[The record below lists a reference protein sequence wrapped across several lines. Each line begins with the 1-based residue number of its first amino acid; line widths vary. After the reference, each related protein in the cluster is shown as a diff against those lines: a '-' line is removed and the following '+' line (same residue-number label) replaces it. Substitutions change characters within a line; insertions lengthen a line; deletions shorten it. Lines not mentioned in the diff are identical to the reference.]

1 MTGKGQAMDEIEK
14 VRDPEKIPGEKI
26 KTYEAK
32 EKIKTALMIL
42 TFVFALISS
51 YLLVELQT
59 YKNVRTLQS
68 YKNEGTE
75 ENELNYLQYA
85 DGMLKYGR
93 DGIAYINKKG
103 VEQWNRSYQIKDPVV
118 IITGKA
124 VAVAERGG
132 NDIYVMDEKGAK
144 GEIHTNYPIEKIA
157 VAENGIV
164 GTILNNESSPMVVCY
179 DATGNVLVEHRASL
193 TGTGYPIGLALSPN
207 GTRLQ
212 ISYLCVKDGVEATRI
227 GYLNFDSTEEDNK
240 EYQVADD
247 IYKNTIVPTAFFI
260 DEKKSVLVGDQSF
273 MIYKETDVP
282 KLSKTVKLN
291 KQVKSFFH
299 DEEYLGFILKEE
311 SGGYEVRLYDM
322 DGNAKL
328 SKTFTGE
335 YGNVKVADGNVIM
348 YDGTSC
354 LIYSSLGV
362 KQFEGTTEQEIKEVI
377 PIFGINKY
385 LMMNADGLK
394 EVRLVK

>member
-1 MTGKGQAMDEIEK
+1 MDVIVK
-14 VRDPEKIPGEKI
+14 VRDPEENLEEKI
-26 KTYEAK
+26 KAYK
-32 EKIKTALMIL
+32 VKKRIKTAATIL
-42 TFVFALISS
+42 AFVFALISS

-59 YKNVRTLQS
+59 YTNLRTLQS
-68 YKNEGTE
+68 YKNKETE
-75 ENELNYLQYA
+75 SADLKYLQYA

-103 VEQWNRSYQIKDPVV
+103 VEQWNQSYQIKDPVINV
-118 IITGKA
+118 SGKA
-124 VAVAERGG
+124 MAVAERGG

-164 GTILNNESSPMVVCY
+164 STILNNENSPMVVCY

-193 TGTGYPIGLALSPN
+193 TGTGYPIGIALSPN

-212 ISYLCVKDGVEATRI
+212 ISYLCVADGVEATRV
-227 GYLNFDSTEEDNK
+227 GYLNFDNTEEANK

-247 IYKNTIVPTAFFI
+247 VYKNTIVPTSFFI

-273 MIYKETDVP
+273 MIYKETDKP
-282 KLSKTVKLN
+282 KLSKTVKLD
-291 KQVKSFFH
+291 KQIKSFFH
-299 DEEYLGFILKEE
+299 DDKYLGFILKEE
-311 SGGYEVRLYDM
+311 SGEYELRLYDM
-322 DGNAKL
+322 EGNQKL

-335 YGNVKVADGNVIM
+335 YGNVKIADGNVIM

-354 LIYSSLGV
+354 LIYSKLGV
-362 KQFEGTTEQEIKEVI
+362 KQFEGTTEYEIKEVI
-377 PIFGINKY
+377 PVFGINKY
-385 LMMNADGLK
+385 LVMNADGLA